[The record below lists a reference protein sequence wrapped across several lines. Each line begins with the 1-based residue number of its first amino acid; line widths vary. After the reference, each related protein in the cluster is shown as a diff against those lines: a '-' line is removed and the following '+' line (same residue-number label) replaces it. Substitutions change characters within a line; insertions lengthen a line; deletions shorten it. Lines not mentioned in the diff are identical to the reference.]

1 MRKPYDFLMFSGG
14 REGVYWEQIGQL
26 NPKLI
31 CFQSHLSI
39 SVWNKRRCFHII
51 QINEVMTAGMKQHD
65 SNDYFLIF
73 RAVLNSSKIDLR
85 KRLATLKIITY

>member
-1 MRKPYDFLMFSGG
+1 MFSGG

-51 QINEVMTAGMKQHD
+51 QINEV
-65 SNDYFLIF
+65 NDCW
-73 RAVLNSSKIDLR
+73 DE
-85 KRLATLKIITY
+85 TT